1 MQKISLANLKVNKYL
16 LDTHILIFYFTDKSR
31 LTLQQLST
39 IENKNNT
46 IYVSEISYFELA
58 TLIRVNKVQLDFSL
72 TELRNKQLEQSF
84 LTLEISITDFNLLS
98 KIEPIKNHKDPCDLL
113 LICQCINLNFEL
125 ITNDRNI
132 IKYFSKE

>member
-1 MQKISLANLKVNKYL
+1 MNKYL

-58 TLIRVNKVQLDFSL
+58 TLIRVNKLQLDFSL

-98 KIEPIKNHKDPCDLL
+98 KIEPIKNHKDPL
-113 LICQCINLNFEL
+113 
-125 ITNDRNI
+125 
-132 IKYFSKE
+132 

>member
-1 MQKISLANLKVNKYL
+1 M